1 MRCLLLASVDYGR
14 GIRNLNIELNP
25 QGGSNSN
32 YTLRI
37 YPIDPKGTVE
47 HFSDGVMLD
56 IVFCMESFADAPYR
70 VAGADSPCNGG
81 CADEIVG
88 VGSGF
93 SRYHCLGF
101 ICYTGGNDTNNCH
114 QYNCG
119 QEAEDSFVPLD
130 SSVPS
135 HLSLIFLH
143 FYSLLL
149 FCIFN
154 PAYYL
159 ILFYQVY
166 VIHIVYHYFLQL
178 LHPVNKCETGGTF
191 VDEYVY

>member
-1 MRCLLLASVDYGR
+1 MMRYLFVTGFDDGR

-25 QGGSNSN
+25 QGGSDANHA
-32 YTLRI
+32 LRV
-37 YPIDPKGTVE
+37 YPIDPEGSVE

-56 IVFCMESFADAPYR
+56 IVFGMEPLTNAPYR
-70 VAGADSPCNGG
+70 IAGANSPCNGG
-81 CADEIVG
+81 CADEVVG

-101 ICYTGGNDTNNCH
+101 IGDSCCRDTNNNNRYH
-114 QYNCG
+114 CG
-119 QEAEDSFVPLD
+119 QEPEDSSIPLD
-130 SSVPS
+130 SSVS
-135 HLSLIFLH
+135 SVSFLIFH
-143 FYSLLL
+143 FLLSFSFVFL
-149 FCIFN
+149 PGF
-154 PAYYL
+154 YL